1 MKIKLDPGAIC
12 PTRAYETD
20 AGLDLYSREDVVI
33 PGWGNHVFATGVH
46 VQLPPQT
53 KGNLEC
59 KSGLYIK
66 HNIVCFG
73 TIDQGYTGEIFAN
86 LVNLSPT
93 PYRIKAKDK
102 ITQLVVTPIRCESV
116 EIVPE
121 IEGGPRGDKGLGST
135 GR

>member
-12 PTRAYETD
+12 PTRAHEMD

-33 PGWGNHVFATGVH
+33 PGWGSHVFSTGVH

-59 KSGLYIK
+59 KSGLYTK

-86 LVNLSPT
+86 LINLHPE
-93 PYRIKAKDK
+93 PYHFGIGDK
-102 ITQLVVTPIRCESV
+102 ITQLVVSPVCYEPT

-121 IEGGPRGDKGLGST
+121 IEGGPRGDNGLGST